1 LDTVQAKILDGK
13 KAASVIKEGLK
24 ARISKLP
31 EGGRP
36 GLAVVLVGE
45 DPASKVYVG
54 QKEKASVEVGINS
67 FVHKLPAGT
76 TQPELLALIED
87 LNCDPRV
94 HGILVQLPLPEGF
107 DADAV
112 ISAIHP
118 EKDVDGFHAVNVGRL
133 WTGGRAVEPCTPK
146 GIMALLD
153 STGIELKGLNAVVIG
168 RSNIVGKPISAML
181 LSRHCTLTI
190 CHSRTKDLPSAV
202 RGGDIVVAAVGRP
215 NFVTGDMIKQGAIV
229 IDVGINRVG
238 GKLAGDVEF
247 ESASQKASWITP
259 VPGGVGPMT
268 IVMLMKNTLE
278 LAGIK
283 QTPGT

>member
-1 LDTVQAKILDGK
+1 MQAKILDGK